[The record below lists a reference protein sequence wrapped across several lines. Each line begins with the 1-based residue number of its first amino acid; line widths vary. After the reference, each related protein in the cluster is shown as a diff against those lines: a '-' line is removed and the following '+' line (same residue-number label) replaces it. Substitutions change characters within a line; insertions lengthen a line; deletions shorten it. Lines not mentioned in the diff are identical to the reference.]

1 MIREEFWQVVEES
14 RTSRQVLS
22 AFNAIFLMLIQKEE
36 RVMHPNQYRPIVLC
50 NVIYKIIAKVIA
62 MHLKPIMSYII
73 SQEQGGYVEGRK
85 IMDSVILSHEIIHS
99 LKTTSNPGMLI
110 KLDLSKSF
118 DKINWQYMRSLLE
131 AFGFNG
137 L

>member
-1 MIREEFWQVVEES
+1 
-14 RTSRQVLS
+14 
-22 AFNAIFLMLIQKEE
+22 
-36 RVMHPNQYRPIVLC
+36 MHPNQYRPIVRC